1 MSAKEDYQQA
11 KKLVADFEHII
22 QPVGNTE
29 TLVDAIRAA
38 ITGAHLYER
47 ARWSKFLKEWADDL
61 EENDEGYVALFFRDV
76 ADRIKND
83 DYTFPDFDPMGDE
96 DSALIAE
103 DEREL

>member
-1 MSAKEDYQQA
+1 MSAKDDYA
-11 KKLVADFEHII
+11 LARGII
-22 QPVGNTE
+22 RDYLPDRVTDE
-29 TLVDAIRAA
+29 VRERLTDKIRAE

-83 DYTFPDFDPMGDE
+83 DYTFGEFGPLDE
-96 DSALIAE
+96 DGALIAE